1 MLRSVTDWRLYMN
14 NNTLTLGSLFDGSGG
29 FPLGGILS
37 SIEPVWASEIEPF
50 AVRVTEK
57 RLPQMQHYGDVSA
70 ISGAGLPPVDI
81 ITFGSPC
88 QDLSV
93 AGKRAGLNGS
103 RSGLFFQAVRII
115 REMRDATNGKY
126 PRFAVYENV
135 PGSFSSNNGEDFRTV
150 LEQLCQVKD
159 TDISVPRPDGR
170 WAKAGEIVGDGFSLA
185 WRVLDAQYFGVA
197 QRRKR
202 IFLVCDFDAGCA
214 GKILFD
220 ESRLHGHFAE
230 SLRERKRAAGC
241 AEESIGTAGAVTCLN
256 DQGGSRMDVTD
267 DITST
272 LRAEAHHSPCV
283 MEAAGFC
290 TEHSAKARSIGYE
303 EETAPTLRAGVVPA
317 ALLFENH
324 SQDTRYTG
332 PLDTAP
338 TVSATYGMGG
348 NNQPFVVDTPK
359 VYGICSKK
367 SNSMLSDNPHSG
379 FYEAETTRTLD
390 TSGSDPS
397 CAQGG
402 MVVVEGNGSRP
413 SHHGDGYAVSETM
426 YTLNTVEVP
435 AVAYGIERAAF
446 NMGQNAKYGMAIT
459 EDVQP
464 TMVAK
469 GAGAVA
475 QPVYTTNKSTFH
487 TAAETDVAGT
497 LVATD
502 YKDPPTVTEEPY
514 YIVRRLLPQECA
526 RLQGF
531 PSWWCD
537 DLGTDTPTD
546 AEIDR
551 WADIFETFRKAT
563 GSSAKPKS
571 RSMIAKWLKN
581 PYSDSAAYRL
591 WGNGVCLN
599 AVFYVLSGIAY
610 YAQTEST

>member
-1 MLRSVTDWRLYMN
+1 MN
-14 NNTLTLGSLFDGSGG
+14 LTLGSLFDGSGG
-29 FPLGGILS
+29 FPLGGMLAG
-37 SIEPVWASEIEPF
+37 IEPVWASEIEPF
-50 AVRVTEK
+50 AIRVTEK
-57 RLPQMQHYGDVSA
+57 RLPQVQHYGDVSK
-70 ISGAGLPPVDI
+70 IDGAAMPPVDI

-103 RSGLFFQAVRII
+103 RSGLFFQAIRII
-115 REMRDATNGKY
+115 REMREATNGKY

-135 PGSFSSNNGEDFRTV
+135 PGAFSSNNGEDFRIV
-150 LEQLCQVKD
+150 LEQLCQIKD
-159 TDISVPRPDGR
+159 ACISVPRPAER
-170 WAKAGEIVGDGFSLA
+170 WTKSGEIVGEHFSLA

-202 IFLVCDFDAGCA
+202 IFLVCDFDEECA

-241 AEESIGTAGAVTCLN
+241 AEESIGTTGAVTCLN
-256 DQGGSRMDVTD
+256 DMGGAFMNVSDNV
-267 DITST
+267 SGT
-272 LRAEAHHSPCV
+272 LRAESHGHAPAV
-283 MEAAGFC
+283 MQSAGFC
-290 TEHSAKARSIGYE
+290 TEHSAKARGIGFE

-332 PLDTAP
+332 PLETAP

-348 NNQPFVVDTPK
+348 NNQPFVVEVPK

-413 SHHGDGYAVSETM
+413 SHHGNGYSESATM
-426 YTLNTVEVP
+426 YTINTVEVP

-446 NMGQNAKYGMAIT
+446 NMGKNAKFSMAID

-475 QPVYTTNKSTFH
+475 QPVVYSTNKSTFH

-502 YKDPPTVTEEPY
+502 YKDPPTVAEEPY

-537 DLGTDTPTD
+537 DLGTEHPTD
-546 AEIDR
+546 EEIDR
-551 WADIFETFRKAT
+551 WLDIFETFRCAT
-563 GSSAKPKS
+563 GATSKP
-571 RSMIAKWLKN
+571 RTRNMVAKWLRK
-581 PYSDSAAYRL
+581 PYSDSATYRL

-599 AVFYVLSGIAY
+599 AVFYVLSGIA
-610 YAQTEST
+610 ANCEQTDTK

>member
-1 MLRSVTDWRLYMN
+1 M

-29 FPLGGILS
+29 FPLGGILAG
-37 SIEPVWASEIEPF
+37 IVPVWASEIEPF

-57 RLPQMQHYGDVSA
+57 RLPQMQHYGDVSV
-70 ISGAGLPPVDI
+70 ISGAELPPVDI

-115 REMRDATNGKY
+115 QEMREATNGRY

-135 PGSFSSNNGEDFRTV
+135 PGAFSSNDGEDFRTV
-150 LEQLCQVKD
+150 LEKLCKVKNAD
-159 TDISVPRPDGR
+159 LSVPRPDGR
-170 WAKAGEIVGDGFSLA
+170 WSKAGEIVGDGFSLA

-202 IFLVCDFDAGCA
+202 IFLVCDFDGRCA
-214 GKILFD
+214 GQVLFD
-220 ESRLHGHFAE
+220 ESRLHGHFE
-230 SLRERKRAAGC
+230 KSLRERKRAAGC
-241 AEESIGTAGAVTCLN
+241 AEESAGTAGIGFDGYNAALTGDVASTLGVNCGMSTGRQGVVLN
-256 DQGGSRMDVTD
+256 DQGGNRMDVTD
-267 DITST
+267 DITTT
-272 LRAEAHHSPCV
+272 LRAEAHHPPCV
-283 MEAAGFC
+283 LEAAGFC
-290 TEHSAKARSIGYE
+290 TEHSAKARGIGYE

-338 TVSATYGMGG
+338 TVSATYGLGG
-348 NNQPFVVDTPK
+348 NNQPFVVETPK

-367 SNSMLSDNPHSG
+367 SNSMMSNNPHSG

-413 SHHGDGYAVSETM
+413 SHLGDGYAESETM

-435 AVAYGIERAAF
+435 AV
-446 NMGQNAKYGMAIT
+446 T
-459 EDVQP
+459 
-464 TMVAK
+464 
-469 GAGAVA
+469 
-475 QPVYTTNKSTFH
+475 QPVYTTNKGSLH
-487 TAAETDVAGT
+487 TEAERDVAGT

-502 YKDPPTVTEEPY
+502 YKDPPTVTRDPY

-537 DLGTDTPTD
+537 DLGTEDPSD
-546 AEIDR
+546 EEIDR
-551 WADIFETFRKAT
+551 WTEVFETFRKAT

-571 RSMIAKWLKN
+571 RNMIEKWLKS

-599 AVFYVLSGIAY
+599 AVFYVLSGIAHFSD
-610 YAQTEST
+610 TRK